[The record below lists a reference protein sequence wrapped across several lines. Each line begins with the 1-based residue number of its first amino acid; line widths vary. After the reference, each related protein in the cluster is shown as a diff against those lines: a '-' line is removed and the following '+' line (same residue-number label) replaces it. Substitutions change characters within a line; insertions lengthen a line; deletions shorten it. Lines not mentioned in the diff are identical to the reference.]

1 MLLLY
6 TCMPQRQW
14 ICVIQ
19 PCTAATFTILCFRNG
34 CWDCGMCCEPTNYH
48 SLHTVCTKIT
58 PVRDYFHFKT
68 DKTGEPMDS
77 NETITGRPPCSLKMN
92 KQVRV
97 TDAIK
102 WSRNI
107 ICDYS
112 IYRLDGWRIKAL
124 ALFYRQTM
132 PASSRSHENL
142 PLCLCTSLISH
153 SM

>member
-1 MLLLY
+1 
-6 TCMPQRQW
+6 
-14 ICVIQ
+14 
-19 PCTAATFTILCFRNG
+19 
-34 CWDCGMCCEPTNYH
+34 MCCEPTSYH

-77 NETITGRPPCSLKMN
+77 NEAITGRPPCSLKMN

-107 ICDYS
+107 CDYS
-112 IYRLDGWRIKAL
+112 IYRLDGWWLRLCFTDRQCLPRVVVMRISPYVCVQVWYLTQCSKTTMLCYL
-124 ALFYRQTM
+124 AFGFSILIIYQVEYSKRQTTKL
-132 PASSRSHENL
+132 AK
-142 PLCLCTSLISH
+142 
-153 SM
+153 